1 MPTQAKTE
9 TIESLKTRLSG
20 IDTAVL
26 TEYRGLTVQQLSE
39 LRKQLKTASA
49 EYRVVKNRLARLA
62 LTGSPLD
69 CLGPH
74 LKGPTG
80 LVLGRKDPVAVA
92 KTLSVFARA
101 NPTLQIKLGYV
112 QGKLLNPAE
121 LRALADL
128 PSREVLLGQVVGAL
142 QSPLSRLVSVLGG
155 MLRGLVSAL
164 DQIRQGKEAHT
175 AKGAHTAKE
184 AHTL

>member
-1 MPTQAKTE
+1 MPTQAKVE
-9 TIESLKTRLSG
+9 TIESLKSRLSG
-20 IDTAVL
+20 VDTAVL
-26 TEYRGLTVQQLSE
+26 TEYRGLTVQQISE
-39 LRKQLKTASA
+39 LRKQLKTVSA

-92 KTLSVFARA
+92 KALSAFVRA

-112 QGKLLNPAE
+112 QGKLLDPAE

-128 PSREVLLGQVVGAL
+128 PSREVLLGQVVGTL
-142 QSPLSRLVSVLGG
+142 QAPIRRLVATLDG

-164 DQIRQGKEAHT
+164 DQVRQRKET
-175 AKGAHTAKE
+175 QTS
-184 AHTL
+184 